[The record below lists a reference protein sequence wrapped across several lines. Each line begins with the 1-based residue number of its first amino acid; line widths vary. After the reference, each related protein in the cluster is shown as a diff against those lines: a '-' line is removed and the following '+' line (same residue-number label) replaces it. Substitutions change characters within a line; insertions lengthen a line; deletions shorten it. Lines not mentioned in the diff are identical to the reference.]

1 MFDIDPMGSEGDNS
15 ADMVWRDYPFIM
27 FLLTAVLLSIV
38 LLLVNEPKEAE
49 DADMEAPGGV
59 LVEVVW
65 DTQRDVDVDL
75 WVLAPGDVPVGYSNM
90 SGKIFN
96 LIRDD
101 RGFMND
107 LSNVNMENASSRGT
121 PAGEWCVNLHY
132 FHDYDNGGPVECT
145 VIVKS
150 KETAGAPLENV
161 VATKFMLKPEGK
173 EETVFRFKLTDK
185 GKLVPGS
192 IHHISKPLRSAHLGG

>member
-1 MFDIDPMGSEGDNS
+1 MGSEGDNS
-15 ADMVWRDYPFIM
+15 AEVIWRDYFAIM
-27 FLLTAVLLSIV
+27 FFFTAAMFVIILT
-38 LLLVNEPKEAE
+38 LVNDPKEAE
-49 DADMEAPGGV
+49 DADIEAPGGV

-65 DTQRDVDVDL
+65 DNQRDVDVDL
-75 WVLAPGDVPVGYSNM
+75 WVQAPGDLPVGYSNM

-96 LIRDD
+96 LVRDD

-107 LSNVNMENASSRGT
+107 LSGLNLENANSRGT

-132 FHDYDNGGPVECT
+132 FHDYDRGGPVKCT
-145 VIVKS
+145 VIVRS

-161 VATKFMLKPEGK
+161 VATEITLKTEGK

-192 IHHISKPLRSAHLGG
+192 IHHIHKPLRSAHLGGF

>member
-1 MFDIDPMGSEGDNS
+1 MFDINPMGSDGDNS
-15 ADMVWRDYPFIM
+15 AETVWKDYPFIM
-27 FLLTAVLLSIV
+27 FLLTAALLSIV
-38 LLLVNEPKEAE
+38 LLLVNEPTE
-49 DADMEAPGGV
+49 DAESDIEAPGGV
-59 LVEVVW
+59 LVEVIW
-65 DTQRDVDVDL
+65 DNQRDVDVDL

-96 LIRDD
+96 LVRDD

-107 LSNVNMENASSRGT
+107 LSDLNLENANSRGT
-121 PAGEWCVNLHY
+121 PAGEYCVNLHY
-132 FHDYDNGGPVECT
+132 FHDYDRGGPVECT
-145 VIVKS
+145 VIVRS

-161 VATKFMLKPEGK
+161 VSTKFMLKPEGH

-192 IHHISKPLRSAHLGG
+192 IHHIQKPLRSAHLGG